1 MQTFFL
7 EVKIFCRHF
16 REKFLSV
23 CNVTYPLLMCATSV
37 SNLDVGLNM
46 TMALN

>member
-1 MQTFFL
+1 
-7 EVKIFCRHF
+7 
-16 REKFLSV
+16 
-23 CNVTYPLLMCATSV
+23 MCATSV